1 MEMRN
6 EVLELSFGFALSL
19 IEFCELLEEMRKYVI
34 ARQLLKS
41 GTSIGANV
49 REAQNAHSRKDFIAK
64 CVIAMKEAD
73 ETEYWLLLCDKS
85 KSYPN
90 PENLLEE
97 AASLKKLLS
106 KIIATSIKNEQR
118 KS

>member
-1 MEMRN
+1 MEKKN
-6 EVLELSFGFALSL
+6 EVLGLSFEFALKV
-19 IEFCELLEEMRKYVI
+19 IEFCEILEEKRKYVI

-41 GTSIGANV
+41 GTSVGANV

-73 ETEYWLLLCDKS
+73 ETEYWLLLCEKS

-90 PENLLEE
+90 PGNLLEA
-97 AASLKKLLS
+97 AASLKKLLT

>member
-1 MEMRN
+1 MEKRN
-6 EVLELSFGFALSL
+6 EILELSFEFALKV
-19 IEFCELLEEMRKYVI
+19 IEFCELLEENRKYVI

-41 GTSIGANV
+41 GTSVGANM

-85 KSYPN
+85 KTYPN
-90 PENLLEE
+90 PGILLKE
-97 AASLKKLLS
+97 ALSLKKLLS
-106 KIIATSIKNEQR
+106 KIIATSIKNEKR
-118 KS
+118 N